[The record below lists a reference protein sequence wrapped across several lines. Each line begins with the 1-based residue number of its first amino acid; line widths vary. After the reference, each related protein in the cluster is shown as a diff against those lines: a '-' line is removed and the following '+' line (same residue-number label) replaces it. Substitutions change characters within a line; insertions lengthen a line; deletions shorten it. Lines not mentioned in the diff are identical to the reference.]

1 MFKQTKIIICAII
14 IIMKI
19 LGVILLFFT
28 HTLYGQTVPADFVN
42 PFLGTIKG
50 GNTFPGAV
58 VPWGMVSVSP
68 HNNTKSFSGYKCG
81 ESYLYGFGHVH
92 LSGVGCQDLGN
103 IVVMPTKGDLELD
116 PIKYRSSYGQES
128 AKPGYYQ
135 ATLERYGIHAEMSA
149 TTHTGISAYTF
160 PASNGDANIIIDASS
175 RITGFN
181 QYAGYVKTISST
193 KLEGSSLS
201 GDFCFESID
210 RRRTIYFAME
220 FSKSAITFGLSNNY
234 KSTTGT
240 ELNCEKA
247 GAYYRFKTKA
257 NETILVRTG
266 ISYVSTSNAWL
277 NLQKEEPGWDFKK
290 IKEDAYK
297 SWNTELSRIEVKGG
311 TKDDRINFYTG
322 IYHMLLH
329 PNVFNDVNGQ
339 YPSMGHKEIL
349 KVKGNRYTVY
359 SLWDT
364 YRNEHPFL
372 SLVYPARQL
381 DMVRSMVD
389 MYKES
394 GWFPKWEVG
403 SNETYV
409 MVGDPA
415 VPVIADTYLKGIKDF
430 DVQKAFEG
438 MLKSATQI
446 KDNLIRPGLAPYLQY
461 GYIPME
467 FDKGFEM
474 WGPVST
480 SLEYYYADWSLA
492 QLAKALG
499 RPEVYKQMLQRSENY
514 KKLYDSATGFLRP
527 RNINGSWYVPF
538 DPAGL
543 EPSSGVPG
551 FVEGNS
557 WQYSFFVP
565 HDIPGLIQLMG
576 SKEIFVKK
584 LLECFDKDY
593 YTVSNEPD
601 MAYPYLFNYVA
612 GEEWR
617 TQQFVRTKI
626 ISNYYPGPDG
636 LPGNDDCGVTSA
648 LYVFSAMG
656 LYPDCPVSNM
666 YQLTSPIFDE
676 IIIHLDSNFYK
687 GKTFIIRAPDNS
699 KEKIFIRSIRLN
711 GKPYEKYYINHED
724 IVKGGEMIIELG
736 NKPANLKPDI
746 L

>member
-1 MFKQTKIIICAII
+1 
-14 IIMKI
+14 MKALVI
-19 LGVILLFFT
+19 ILLFFT
-28 HTLYGQTVPADFVN
+28 NTLPSQMLPADFVN

-50 GNTFPGAV
+50 GNTVPGAV

-68 HNNTKSFSGYKCG
+68 HNNSTSYAGYKYG

-92 LSGVGCQDLGN
+92 LSGVGCRDLGN
-103 IVVMPTKGDLELD
+103 IVLMPTKGDLELD
-116 PIKYRSSYGQES
+116 PVKYRSSYSQES

-135 ATLERYGIHAEMSA
+135 STLTRYGIQAEMSA

-160 PASNGDANIIIDASS
+160 PEGNGDANIIIDASS
-175 RITGFN
+175 RITDFDH
-181 QYAGYVKTISST
+181 YAGYVKTLSST

-201 GDFCFESID
+201 GDFCFEGID
-210 RRRTIYFAME
+210 RKRTVYFAME
-220 FSKSAITFGLSNNY
+220 FSKPAISFGVSDNYRPVTGNVLS
-234 KSTTGT
+234 G
-240 ELNCEKA
+240 EKA
-247 GAYYRFKTKA
+247 GAYYRFKTGAK
-257 NETILVRTG
+257 ETIFVKTG
-266 ISYVSTSNAWL
+266 ISYVSTANAWL
-277 NLQKEEPGWDFKK
+277 NLRQEVPGWDFKK
-290 IKEDAYK
+290 IKEKAFK

-349 KVKGNRYTVY
+349 NVKGNRYTVY

-372 SLVYPARQL
+372 SLFYPGRQL
-381 DMVRSMVD
+381 DMIRSMVD

-415 VPVIADTYLKGIKDF
+415 VPVVADTYLKGIKDF
-430 DVQKAFEG
+430 DVEKAFEG

-446 KDNLIRPGLAPYLQY
+446 KDNPIRPGLAPYLQY

-467 FDKGFEM
+467 FDNGFEM
-474 WGPVST
+474 WGPAST

-492 QLAKALG
+492 QLARSLG
-499 RPEVYKQMLQRSENY
+499 HTEIYNQMMQRSANY
-514 KKLYDSATGFLRP
+514 KKLYDPETGFIRA
-527 RNINGSWYVPF
+527 RNSNGSWYEPF
-538 DPAGL
+538 DPSGV

-576 SKEIFVKK
+576 SKENFIKK
-584 LLECFDKDY
+584 LSECFDKGF
-593 YTVSNEPD
+593 YTLSNEPD
-601 MAYPYLFNYVA
+601 MAYPYLFNYIR

-617 TQQFVRTKI
+617 TQQLVRTKI
-626 ISNYYPGPDG
+626 VNNYFPGPDG
-636 LPGNDDCGVTSA
+636 LPGNDDCGVTSG

-656 LYPDCPVSNM
+656 LYPDCPGTNK

-676 IIIHLDSNFYK
+676 IIFHLDRNFYK
-687 GKTFIIRAPDNS
+687 GKKFTIRAPNNS
-699 KEKIFIRSIRLN
+699 TENMFIRSLQLN
-711 GKPYEKYYINHED
+711 GKTYNNYYISHED
-724 IVKGGEMIIELG
+724 IVNGGEMVFELS
-736 NKPANLKPDI
+736 NKPDNIKKETFPKW
-746 L
+746 